1 MPRPLA
7 FLLLLAAALGAAPRL
22 ELRPGDHV
30 ALVGAGAIDR
40 HHLRG
45 DLEALLHAAHP
56 AHRLVVRN
64 LGFAGDEV
72 DVQPRSDGTPP
83 LEFFLD
89 MQPGVRRARWG
100 SGEGEYHVGAPF
112 HATVILAQWGFNES
126 FAGPAGLEAFRRR
139 LDGWVGSQLATDRGR
154 GRPRLALLS
163 PHAMEDLPVF
173 PRGHVAARNADLA
186 AYAKVVG
193 EVAAARGL
201 PFVDL
206 FGLTEAA
213 FRDAKQPL
221 TTQGIH
227 LGPEG
232 HARIAPAIL
241 EALLGRPAPT
251 SVPPALRDLVRRKGE
266 EWRARYRAPD
276 QFNTYGKRS
285 RIAYA
290 DHRDPARSVTNA
302 RILNQEMARRDVR
315 TARLDAAIWVAAA
328 GGVPSVDLGT
338 DLPPV
343 DEVPANLPSRPPL
356 TAAATLAHLKVAA
369 GCKVELAADESAFP
383 DLANPVQMAFD
394 ARGRLWVAT
403 WPTYPSRR
411 PGDARSDKLLVLDL
425 DPATGKV
432 VRSTVFLDGLNAPTG
447 FQFHRDGVLVVQAP
461 DLILA
466 RDTDGD
472 GRADSVEPVLHGID
486 SADTHHTANSL
497 TREPGGAITLS
508 DGVFHRAAFETPWG
522 PVRNTDG
529 AVYRH
534 EPLTGRVTRHA
545 PYAFANPHGRVFDR
559 WGDDLITDATG
570 NHTYFGP
577 AISGHLDA
585 GKHPEFPELW
595 ARPSRP
601 SPGAAMLSS
610 RHFPEDWQGLFLNLN
625 VIGFRGIHRVRLE
638 PDGAGL
644 VGKALPEGL
653 LWAEDAAP
661 NFRPVAAAVAPD
673 GSVYVLD
680 WCQQLIGH
688 LQHHLRDPNR
698 DDRHGRI
705 YRITYPSRPL
715 LAPKPVAGRPVPEL
729 LALLGEP
736 EDGVRERARLEL
748 ESREPTAV
756 LAAARAFLR
765 DADRASPGFEHHRLE
780 ILWLHEALLA
790 PDPDLL
796 RAVLASPEPRAR
808 AAAVRVLAHWRDRLA
823 DPLAL
828 LAPLAADPHPRVR
841 LEVARVASF
850 FRDAQAARAARL
862 IAPLLAE
869 TERHLAYVVRQS
881 ALQLRRFPEAAAVLA
896 APPRA
901 APPAA
906 ADAPADLA
914 GPARELY
921 LLGREVFLRD
931 GHCATCHQ
939 KDGRGMAGVYPPLDA
954 RRWLEND
961 DRLAKIVLHGLQGAV
976 RVRGESYGAAPGS
989 PPMPGFGALL
999 DDREIAAV
1007 LTYVRHAFGNRLP
1020 PVSPE
1025 TVARVRAAHAG
1036 RTAFW
1041 TGSELAPGRDGER

>member
-1 MPRPLA
+1 MRPLGL
-7 FLLLLAAALGAAPRL
+7 LLLLAATLGAAPRL

-40 HHLRG
+40 HHLGG
-45 DLEALLHAAHP
+45 DLESLLHAAHP
-56 AHRLVVRN
+56 GHRLVVRN

-83 LEFFLD
+83 LGFFLD
-89 MQPGVRRARWG
+89 MTPGIRRARWG

-126 FAGPAGLEAFRRR
+126 FAGPAGLADFRRR
-139 LDGWVGSQLATDRGR
+139 LDTWVAAQLATDRGR
-154 GRPRLALLS
+154 GRPRVALLS

-173 PRGHVAARNADLA
+173 PPGHVAARNADLA
-186 AYAKVVG
+186 AYSRVVR
-193 EVAAARGL
+193 EVAEARGL

-206 FGLTEAA
+206 FALTDAA
-213 FRDAKQPL
+213 FRAAPHPL

-227 LGPEG
+227 LGAEG
-232 HARIAPAIL
+232 HALLAPRIL
-241 EALLGRPAPT
+241 EALLGRPAPPAA
-251 SVPPALRDLVRRKGE
+251 SPALRALVRQKGA
-266 EWRARYRAPD
+266 EWRARHRVVD
-276 QFNTYGKRS
+276 QFNTYGARS

-290 DHRDPARSVTNA
+290 DHRDPSRSVTNA
-302 RILNQEMARRDVR
+302 RVLNQEMARRDVR
-315 TARLDAAIWVAAA
+315 TARLDEAIWAAAA
-328 GGVPSVDLGT
+328 GGTPEVDLGT
-338 DLPPV
+338 GLPPL
-343 DEVPANLPSRPPL
+343 DDVPANLPSRPPL
-356 TAAATLAHLKVAA
+356 SAEATLAHLRVAP

-394 ARGRLWVAT
+394 PRGRLWVAT

-411 PGDARSDKLLVLDL
+411 PGDPRSDKLLVLDL

-432 VRSTVFLDGLNAPTG
+432 VRSTVFLEGLNAPTG

-461 DLILA
+461 DLLLA

-522 PVRNTDG
+522 PVRNADG

-545 PYAFANPHGRVFDR
+545 PYAFANPHGRALDR
-559 WGDDLITDATG
+559 WGDDLLIDATG

-577 AISGHLDA
+577 AISGHLDS
-585 GKHPEFPELW
+585 GKHPAFPELW
-595 ARPSRP
+595 SRPSRP
-601 SPGAAMLSS
+601 SPGGAILSS
-610 RHFPEDWQGLFLNLN
+610 RHFPEDWQGLLLNLN
-625 VIGFRGIHRVRLE
+625 VIGFRGIHRVRLTE
-638 PDGAGL
+638 DGAGL

-653 LWAEDAAP
+653 LWAEDGAP

-705 YRITYPSRPL
+705 FRITYPSRPL
-715 LAPKPVAGRPVPEL
+715 LKPKPVAGRPIPEL

-748 ESREPTAV
+748 EARDPAAV
-756 LAAARAFLR
+756 LAAARAFLVA
-765 DADRASPGFEHHRLE
+765 ADRAAPGFEHHRLE

-790 PDPDLL
+790 PEPDLL
-796 RAVLASPEPRAR
+796 RSVLGSPEPRAR

-823 DPLAL
+823 DPLGL

-850 FRDAQAARAARL
+850 FRDADAVRAARL
-862 IAPLLAE
+862 LVPMLGE
-869 TERHLAYVVRQS
+869 TERHLAFVVRQS
-881 ALQLRRFPEAAAVLA
+881 SLQLRRFPGAAGVLA
-896 APPRA
+896 APLPA
-901 APPAA
+901 APTGAD
-906 ADAPADLA
+906 DAPSDLV
-914 GPARELY
+914 GEARERF
-921 LLGREVFLRD
+921 LLGREVYLRD

-954 RRWLEND
+954 RRWLED
-961 DRLAKIVLHGLQGAV
+961 DERLAKIVLHGLHGAI
-976 RVRGESYGAAPGS
+976 RVRGEPYGAAAGS

-1020 PVSPE
+1020 PVSPA

-1041 TGSELAPGRDGER
+1041 SGAELAPGRDGER

>member
-1 MPRPLA
+1 MRRAL
-7 FLLLLAAALGAAPRL
+7 LLLLAAMPLVAAPRL

-30 ALVGAGAIDR
+30 ALVGAGAMER
-40 HHLRG
+40 LHLRG

-56 AHRLVVRN
+56 GHRLVVRN

-72 DVQPRSDGTPP
+72 GLRPRSDGTPP
-83 LEFFLD
+83 LDFFLD
-89 MQPGVRRARWG
+89 MKPGVRRARWG
-100 SGEGEYHVGAPF
+100 SGVGEYHVGAPF
-112 HATVILAQWGFNES
+112 HANVIVAQWGFNES
-126 FAGPAGLEAFRRR
+126 FAGPAGLDPFRRA
-139 LDGWVGSQLATDRGR
+139 LDAWVGTQLATDRGR
-154 GRPRLALLS
+154 GPTRLALLS
-163 PHAMEDLPVF
+163 PQAMEDLPIF

-186 AYAKVVG
+186 AYAAVVRD
-193 EVAAARGL
+193 VAAARGL
-201 PFVDL
+201 PFVDV
-206 FGLTEAA
+206 FALTQRAYRESD
-213 FRDAKQPL
+213 RPL
-221 TTQGIH
+221 TLHGIH
-227 LGPEG
+227 LDVAGES
-232 HARIAPAIL
+232 ALALRLL
-241 EALLGRPAPT
+241 EALLGRPA
-251 SVPPALRDLVRRKGE
+251 SAEAPPALRALVRQKGA
-266 EWRARYRAPD
+266 EWRARYRVID
-276 QFNTYGKRS
+276 QFNTYGARS

-290 DHRDPARSVTNA
+290 DHRDPSRSVTNA

-315 TARLDAAIWVAAA
+315 TARLDAAIWEAAA
-328 GGVPSVDLGT
+328 GGKPTVDLVSG
-338 DLPPV
+338 LPPV
-343 DEVPANLPSRPPL
+343 DPVPANLPARPPL
-356 TAAATLAHLKVAA
+356 SGAETLRHLKVAE
-369 GCKVELAADESAFP
+369 GCKVELAADEAAFP

-394 ARGRLWVAT
+394 PRGRLWVAT

-522 PVRNTDG
+522 PVRNADG

-545 PYAFANPHGRVFDR
+545 PYAFANPHGRVLDR
-559 WGDDLITDATG
+559 WGDDLIIDATG

-595 ARPSRP
+595 SRPSRP
-601 SPGAAMLSS
+601 SPGGAILSS
-610 RHFPEDWQGLFLNLN
+610 RHFPDDWQGLYLNLN
-625 VIGFRGIHRVRLE
+625 VIGFRGIHRVRLSE
-638 PDGAGL
+638 DGAGL
-644 VGKALPEGL
+644 RGEGLAEGL
-653 LWAEDAAP
+653 LWATDAAP

-705 YRITYPSRPL
+705 FRITYPSRPL
-715 LAPKPVAGRPVPEL
+715 LAPKPVAGRPIPEL

-748 ESREPTAV
+748 EGRDPAAV
-756 LAAARAFLR
+756 LAAARAFLAA
-765 DADRASPGFEHHRLE
+765 ADRAAPGFEHHRLE

-790 PDPDLL
+790 PEPDLL
-796 RAVLASPEPRAR
+796 RSVLGSPEPRAR
-808 AAAVRVLAHWRDRLA
+808 AAAVRVLCHWRDRLA

-850 FRDAQAARAARL
+850 FRDADAARAARL
-862 IAPLLAE
+862 LVPMLGE
-869 TERHLAYVVRQS
+869 TERHLAFVVRQS
-881 ALQLRRFPEAAAVLA
+881 SLQLRRFPEAAAVLA
-896 APPRA
+896 APAPG
-901 APPAA
+901 APPAD
-906 ADAPADLA
+906 DAPADLK
-914 GPARELY
+914 GEARELY
-921 LLGREVFLRD
+921 ILGREVFLRD

-939 KDGRGMAGVYPPLDA
+939 KDGRGMTGVYPPLDA
-954 RRWLEND
+954 RRWLED
-961 DRLAKIVLHGLQGAV
+961 DTRLAKIVLHGLHGAL
-976 RVRGESYGAAPGS
+976 RVRGEPYGSAPGS

-999 DDREIAAV
+999 DDREVAGV
-1007 LTYVRHAFGNRLP
+1007 LTYVRRSFGNRLP
-1020 PVSPE
+1020 PVSPA
-1025 TVARVRAAHAG
+1025 TVARVRAEHAG

-1041 TGSELAPGRDGER
+1041 TGAELAPGGREGR